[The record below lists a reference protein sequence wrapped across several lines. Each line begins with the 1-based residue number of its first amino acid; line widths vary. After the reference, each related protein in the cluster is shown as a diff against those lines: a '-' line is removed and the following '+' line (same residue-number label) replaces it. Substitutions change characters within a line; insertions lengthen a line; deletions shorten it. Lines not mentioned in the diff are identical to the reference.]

1 MADDAHRRIEFIF
14 NQNKL
19 TLKSESA
26 ETGASSEEIN
36 CTFQKLNNSEN
47 ESSEIADGWKIA
59 FNTKYLM
66 EFLALQSAK
75 QNESRVIWKFGSNV
89 SQTLLT
95 FEGEERLFSYVIV
108 PLK

>member
-1 MADDAHRRIEFIF
+1 M
-14 NQNKL
+14 Q
-19 TLKSESA
+19 
-26 ETGASSEEIN
+26 TGSIANEEAN
-36 CTFQKLNNSEN
+36 EENN
-47 ESSEIADGWKIA
+47 GWKIA

-66 EFLALQSAK
+66 EFLALQNAK

-95 FEGEERLFSYVIV
+95 FEGEERLFSYVLV